1 MSGAGWTG
9 VLCHVRT
16 TERVHCTW
24 FSYSMVHDM
33 MKPNMLITT
42 LSLSFLATFILPI
55 WFSWDPL
62 LPYFTAAFLL
72 VLGVS
77 IAIKKAPPQ
86 ANWLDKIVLC
96 GPVFIAMPMAVFGT
110 QHFLFHEGVG
120 RIIPPWIP
128 AHLFW
133 VYFVGTC
140 LILGG
145 LSIVFQKYA
154 GLSAALFGI
163 MLLWF
168 EALMHIPQVVAAAHN
183 NLAWA
188 IALRDLSFSCGA
200 LSFAAMHVDDC
211 RINKMRWIIPLVA
224 RMVFAI
230 VLIVWAV
237 EYFLH
242 PELLPG
248 VPLRQVTPSFVPGH
262 LLWGYP
268 TSVVYA
274 VAAVCML
281 IKRRAHLAAT
291 LVGLFVLLSTILF
304 CIPIMVQNGSNIGA
318 GLNVVVDTLLLSG
331 AALCL
336 AGRSAQPEE

>member
-1 MSGAGWTG
+1 MPS
-9 VLCHVRT
+9 
-16 TERVHCTW
+16 
-24 FSYSMVHDM
+24 M
-33 MKPNMLITT
+33 MKPNMPITT
-42 LSLSFLATFILPI
+42 VSLSFLTTFTLPI

-62 LPYFTAAFLL
+62 LPYFIAAFLL

-86 ANWLDKIVLC
+86 ANWLGKTVLC

-110 QHFLFHEGVG
+110 QHFLFPERVG

-163 MLLWF
+163 MLLSF
-168 EALMHIPQVVAAAHN
+168 EGLMHFPQVVVAPHN
-183 NLAWA
+183 RLAWA

-200 LSFAAMHVDDC
+200 LSFAAMQAGDC
-211 RINKMRWIIPLVA
+211 RIKKMHWVIPVVA
-224 RMVFAI
+224 RTVIAI
-230 VLIVWAV
+230 ILLVWAV

-248 VPLRQVTPSFVPGH
+248 VPLSQLTPSFVPGH

-268 TSVVYA
+268 TSAVYA

-281 IKRRAHLAAT
+281 INRRVRFAAT
-291 LVGLFVLLSTILF
+291 WVGLFVLLSTVVF
-304 CIPIMVQNGSNIGA
+304 CVPIMVQNGSNIGA

-336 AGRSAQPEE
+336 AGRCAQPEE